1 MIKFLFLLHRYL
13 GIALGLVV
21 SLWCLSGFVMM
32 YVQFPDLSREE
43 QLRGLNELDVSACC
57 TVPED
62 FSDIELDRYRV
73 EMMAGRPVLRLSA
86 GFGQYV
92 IDLRNGEYLVDIP
105 ERDVHAIAETFAVNL
120 GLAADVEFLDVIDK
134 DQWTVYGGLNPNRP
148 LFHYRAMD
156 PATTEW
162 YVSSVNGEIIQM
174 TTAAERFWNWAGSVV
189 HWIYP
194 TILRQNTG
202 AWIQVIIW
210 LSVLGLFLT
219 VIGVY
224 IGLRQFNYRRNGRRS
239 PYRGAMLWHHY
250 TGLIF
255 GVLTLT
261 WLLSGL
267 LSVNPWGVFEGRSF
281 SAEVQRIRGSALTYR
296 AAGDSLTALE
306 THALPEGTVRLEGS
320 ILRGEPYFLAWN
332 RDGSSRRLNTQ
343 TLRHSALPE
352 SAFIEIASTLRP
364 GEQIMAQGWL
374 QDGDA
379 YYYSHHDEKP
389 FPVYRIQYNDGERV
403 YLDRVTGQLALAMDN
418 NRQLS
423 RWLFL
428 GLHRGDL
435 AGWMRERP
443 IWDLILLPLLAGVT
457 LGALTGT
464 WIGFK
469 RLLR

>member
-1 MIKFLFLLHRYL
+1 
-13 GIALGLVV
+13 
-21 SLWCLSGFVMM
+21 
-32 YVQFPDLSREE
+32 
-43 QLRGLNELDVSACC
+43 
-57 TVPED
+57 
-62 FSDIELDRYRV
+62 
-73 EMMAGRPVLRLSA
+73 
-86 GFGQYV
+86 
-92 IDLRNGEYLVDIP
+92 
-105 ERDVHAIAETFAVNL
+105 
-120 GLAADVEFLDVIDK
+120 
-134 DQWTVYGGLNPNRP
+134 
-148 LFHYRAMD
+148 
-156 PATTEW
+156 
-162 YVSSVNGEIIQM
+162 
-174 TTAAERFWNWAGSVV
+174 
-189 HWIYP
+189 
-194 TILRQNTG
+194 
-202 AWIQVIIW
+202 
-210 LSVLGLFLT
+210 
-219 VIGVY
+219 
-224 IGLRQFNYRRNGRRS
+224 
-239 PYRGAMLWHHY
+239 MLWHHY

-281 SAEVQRIRGSALTYR
+281 SAEIQRIRGSALTYR
-296 AAGDSLTALE
+296 VAGDTLSALE
-306 THALPEGTVRLEGS
+306 THSLPEGTVRLEGS

-379 YYYSHHDEKP
+379 YYYSHHDERS
-389 FPVYRIQYNDGERV
+389 FPVYRIQYNDGERI
-403 YLDRVTGQLALAMDN
+403 YLDRVTGQLAFAMDN

-435 AGWMRERP
+435 SGWMRERP

-464 WIGFK
+464 WMGFK